1 MGFQMVKMRI
11 NRAGILKVRLIKIF
25 LNTVLMGCFLHVPV
39 YAEIYKWRDAKGVMN
54 YSDTPPPAGKEGAQK
69 IKAATVTNEY
79 PLTRSDA
86 YKDDTPSPSADQ
98 KSGADKPSQTVQ
110 AEDAKAQQMAQDIEA
125 RIKAQ
130 NCAAA
135 RSNYRNYTVGGRMQ
149 TVNEMGEK
157 EYLTDE
163 QIREGQMRAQ
173 QDIDENC
180 PVE

>member
-1 MGFQMVKMRI
+1 MK
-11 NRAGILKVRLIKIF
+11 LIKVAQSLVMI
-25 LNTVLMGCFLHVPV
+25 GCLLHIPAH
-39 YAEIYKWRDAKGVMN
+39 AEIYKWRDAKGVMN
-54 YSDTPPPAGKEGAQK
+54 YSDTPPPADKQTTQQ
-69 IKAATVTNEY
+69 IKATKVTNDY

-86 YKDDTPSPSADQ
+86 YQETAAAGKRSQEDRPAMEPAPSVSDAL
-98 KSGADKPSQTVQ
+98 Q
-110 AEDAKAQQMAQDIEA
+110 AQARAMEA
-125 RIKAQ
+125 RVKAQ

-149 TVNEMGEK
+149 NVNENGER